1 MNILQPAAQS
11 ARTKDADGTGHT
23 LRILKCAPCSCGCGL
38 WAWGRVYNIQMIFR
52 VRCRTS
58 QEAEV
63 AGSREIWHVGRGV
76 TRVMLSYTTP
86 MQCSAVA
93 CLSIGNLN
101 LPVLPSCLRRIWRVL
116 RSHETR
122 VNVTIPVTHVMT
134 SVTRV
139 TRDVSWR
146 VSPEQTWADQHQAPR
161 YQGHQIS
168 FH

>member
-1 MNILQPAAQS
+1 MNIVQPAAQS

-52 VRCRTS
+52 VRWRTS

-86 MQCSAVA
+86 MQCSAMPFQWKPKFA
-93 CLSIGNLN
+93 CLTKLFKTNMESFEESRDTCKCYNSRDTCHDECDESHAG
-101 LPVLPSCLRRIWRVL
+101 RV
-116 RSHETR
+116 
-122 VNVTIPVTHVMT
+122 VTGFSRANMSRP
-134 SVTRV
+134 
-139 TRDVSWR
+139 
-146 VSPEQTWADQHQAPR
+146 AP
-161 YQGHQIS
+161 GS
-168 FH
+168 LSGTPD